1 MITINPYIN
10 FKGCCREAM
19 VFYKECIGGNLLFQP
34 VGGSPM
40 ESQCPP
46 EMKDQILHSSL
57 QNGELVIMGSD
68 MSYPGFLQ
76 GNNIS
81 LSLNC
86 GSEEEVNTLF
96 AKLSEGGIV
105 IHALADSFW
114 GARFGVLE
122 DKFGIKWMLNYEK
135 PRG

>member
-1 MITINPYIN
+1 MITLNPYIN

-19 VFYKECIGGNLLFQP
+19 TFYKDCIGGNLFFQT

-46 EMKDQILHSSL
+46 ELKDQVLHSSL

-81 LSLNC
+81 LSVNC
-86 GSEEEVNTLF
+86 SSETELDTLF
-96 AKLSEGGIV
+96 ASISEGGKL
-105 IHALADSFW
+105 IHALADTFW
-114 GARFGVLE
+114 GAKFGVLE

-135 PRG
+135 SSR